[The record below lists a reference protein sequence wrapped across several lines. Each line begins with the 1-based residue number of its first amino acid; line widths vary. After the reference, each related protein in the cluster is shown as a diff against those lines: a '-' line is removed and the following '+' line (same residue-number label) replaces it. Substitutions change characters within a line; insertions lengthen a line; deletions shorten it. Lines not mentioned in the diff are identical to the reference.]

1 MAITMMKAPRSARL
15 ASATLAVVS
24 SIALTGSANA
34 AKLLEKY
41 GDWSLFVHDAAQKK
55 ICFVATQP
63 SANAPKKAAGATP
76 EPAPSPKRDAVFFYV
91 SAWPKDGVK
100 TEVSVLLGYKI
111 KKGSDVTVNIGG
123 TVFKLFPQ
131 DDKAFVADPTQEL
144 KMIEAMKRGNSL
156 QVAATSEAGVAT
168 DDKFSLSGISNAL
181 KNLDAKCQ

>member
-1 MAITMMKAPRSARL
+1 MTTAQYILPRAARVTALAVAL
-15 ASATLAVVS
+15 ASSFAFAG
-24 SIALTGSANA
+24 AANA
-34 AKLLEKY
+34 AKLIEKY

-63 SANAPKKAAGATP
+63 AANAPKKGT
-76 EPAPSPKRDAVFFYV
+76 EPAAEQPKRDAVFFYI

-144 KMIEAMKRGNSL
+144 KLIEAMKRGSAM
-156 QVAATSEAGVAT
+156 QVAATSESGTAT

>member
-1 MAITMMKAPRSARL
+1 MAITVKNLARVSL
-15 ASATLAVVS
+15 ASAALAMAS
-24 SIALTGSANA
+24 GFALTNAANA
-34 AKLLEKY
+34 AKLIEKY

-55 ICFVATQP
+55 ICFAATQP
-63 SANAPKKAAGATP
+63 TAVPPKKAAVGAAP
-76 EPAPSPKRDAVFFYV
+76 EPSPKRDAVFFYI

-131 DDKAFVADPTQEL
+131 EDKAFVADPTQEL
-144 KMIEAMKRGNSL
+144 KLIDAMKRGSAM
-156 QVAATSEAGVAT
+156 QVAATSDAGLAT
-168 DDKFSLSGISNAL
+168 EDKFSLSGISNAL